1 MIIAAIGVLP
11 FRSRWIMAENA
22 LRRHAQIA
30 PPEIMPLARA
40 AFRAVIGILVAA
52 IVPLLLTE
60 PALDAIVQAPS

>member
-1 MIIAAIGVLP
+1 
-11 FRSRWIMAENA
+11 MAENA

-40 AFRAVIGILVAA
+40 AFPAVIGILVAA

-60 PALDAIVQAPS
+60 PALDAIVQTLS